1 MTHSAKILAHSI
13 SPDGVPLATMEV
25 VFPRIV
31 LAEFNTHR
39 MFSRNSASS
48 RAIPVEKMISMV
60 QEHPYIPTHW
70 GRNQKGMQAEREVDE
85 FDARRARDAWLHAR
99 DWAVN
104 GVSSLMSLDIH
115 KQITNRLLEPFM
127 WHTVIV
133 TATEWENFFNLR
145 CHPAAHPEIRKVAEL
160 MRDALAASTPVEL
173 KYGEWHLP
181 LIDERDIAE
190 AFKLAR
196 EMNLPEE
203 GLPARVEHSI
213 LVPVSVGRCAR
224 VSYLTHDGKRDH
236 DADIKLHDD
245 LLKNGHMS
253 PFEHVAR
260 PITGGLA
267 MPGYEPENQF
277 RGNVRGWVQY
287 RKTIQGEEDMLR
299 ARR

>member
-1 MTHSAKILAHSI
+1 
-13 SPDGVPLATMEV
+13 MEV

-60 QEHPYIPTHW
+60 REHPYVPTEW
-70 GRNQKGMQAEREVDE
+70 PKNQKGMSASENLENTPGYWPVREAEEIWLLQRDE
-85 FDARRARDAWLHAR
+85 
-99 DWAVN
+99 AVKSALGLLRV
-104 GVSSLMSLDIH
+104 GVH

-133 TATEWENFFNLR
+133 TATEWSNFFNLR

-181 LIDERDIAE
+181 LIDEQDIAE

-260 PITGGLA
+260 PMGLA
-267 MPGYEPENQF
+267 DTPIHSHRYLGAAQHFSGNF
-277 RGNVRGWVQY
+277 RGWISY
-287 RKTIQGEEDMLR
+287 RKTIPHEEDILGQR
-299 ARR
+299 